1 MHINLRSEAVKDY
14 PAIAEINTLAF
25 SEKSGSGNIGKTEM
39 LLVDVLRHAPD
50 FDPDLSLVA
59 EVDGRVAGHAL
70 FYPYRAF
77 VQGEEIAATGLHP
90 IATHPAYQKQGIGSA
105 LMLEG
110 HRRLKE
116 KGVVFS
122 YLYGHPSYYPRF
134 GYQTHLLG
142 MCCVEIERENIPACR
157 GRIEERQ
164 LEPADVEQVVA
175 MWKTWFMDV
184 PLAIFPGSSFLD
196 WVAHFETFET
206 SAVFIEG
213 ELRGFLRWRPDD
225 PEKIRFFL
233 AKDKEATTQM
243 LGHLNQK
250 YSHHPSPSLRIP
262 VHPAAAAT
270 KNWLPCPYAG
280 TADPWDAGMIKILDE
295 GNQAIRTY
303 CDSVRAGEQ
312 MVGLVIYPPYVDEAW

>member
-77 VQGEEIAATGLHP
+77 VQGEEIAAAGLHP